1 MRRRVSASGHLA
13 GQLERRVDIM
23 AHSDHGIVRDNR
35 AEDQPRDKQRAQT
48 AHKTNSHKT
57 GSRGSPSREATRDP
71 KLNDN
76 NKTPGSGVM
85 PDDSGDAPTG

>member
-1 MRRRVSASGHLA
+1 
-13 GQLERRVDIM
+13 M
-23 AHSDHGIVRDNR
+23 AHSDHGIVSDKR

-48 AHKTNSHKT
+48 VHKTDQK
-57 GSRGSPSREATRDP
+57 GSPSREATRDP

-76 NKTPGSGVM
+76 SKTPGSGVM